1 MIERLKGRV
10 ARDKAADDMKEQR
23 NVLEQRRSFF
33 FFFCRSRK
41 RSQGAFKK
49 ADQKIGLIPAE
60 RTPTGCDGR
69 RGG

>member
-33 FFFCRSRK
+33 FFFAGAGKDHKGHLRK
-41 RSQGAFKK
+41 QTKK
-49 ADQKIGLIPAE
+49 LG
-60 RTPTGCDGR
+60 
-69 RGG
+69 

>member
-33 FFFCRSRK
+33 L
-41 RSQGAFKK
+41 QE
-49 ADQKIGLIPAE
+49 QEKI
-60 RTPTGCDGR
+60 T
-69 RGG
+69 RGI

>member
-33 FFFCRSRK
+33 FFFL
-41 RSQGAFKK
+41 QE
-49 ADQKIGLIPAE
+49 QENI
-60 RTPTGCDGR
+60 T
-69 RGG
+69 RGI

>member
-33 FFFCRSRK
+33 FFFL
-41 RSQGAFKK
+41 QE
-49 ADQKIGLIPAE
+49 QEKI
-60 RTPTGCDGR
+60 T
-69 RGG
+69 RGI

>member
-33 FFFCRSRK
+33 FFLQEQEKF
-41 RSQGAFKK
+41 
-49 ADQKIGLIPAE
+49 
-60 RTPTGCDGR
+60 T
-69 RGG
+69 RGI

>member
-33 FFFCRSRK
+33 FFCRSRK
-41 RSQGAFKK
+41 SSQGAFKK

>member
-33 FFFCRSRK
+33 FAGAGKDHKGHLRK
-41 RSQGAFKK
+41 QTKK
-49 ADQKIGLIPAE
+49 LG
-60 RTPTGCDGR
+60 
-69 RGG
+69 